1 MRERKYGVCRRGC
14 AGTRRVESKRVA
26 SRVCGEP
33 GGLDLVRGSF
43 VGIFT
48 SFLFISIRVRRP
60 TTRRREPRTD
70 EYVFLNAIDDDV
82 DARERRCRGYRNAD
96 DE

>member
-1 MRERKYGVCRRGC
+1 MASAAVAVPVRVVSSRNASRRGC
-14 AGTRRVESKRVA
+14 AEN
-26 SRVCGEP
+26 P

-43 VGIFT
+43 VGIFFT
-48 SFLFISIRVRRP
+48 FHFISFRVRRP